1 MQTQMQ
7 DQLTG
12 IANYWVPVDGG
23 RAYKRGTDVKCTYDT
38 GTTRDPSW
46 KKKIFSESALQGN
59 ILPAT
64 ASVMVAHGL

>member
-7 DQLTG
+7 DRLTG

-38 GTTRDPSW
+38 GTTRDPSEPNW
-46 KKKIFSESALQGN
+46 EEKKVSLTRKYLTSYR
-59 ILPAT
+59 
-64 ASVMVAHGL
+64 

>member
-7 DQLTG
+7 DQLNG

-46 KKKIFSESALQGN
+46 KKKVQPYKEISYQ
-59 ILPAT
+59 LPLV
-64 ASVMVAHGL
+64 SS